1 MSEQFGSLYAGA
13 YDATYADKDY
23 EAECDLV
30 EEAFRRF
37 GSAPVSAI
45 LDLGCGTGN
54 HSIPLARSGYE
65 VAGVDLS
72 TQMLSIA
79 AQKAAQAGVAV
90 AFSEGDVRTVDL
102 GRTFDAALLMF
113 AVIGYQRTN
122 ADVLATLRSV
132 RRHLEPGGVLFFDI
146 WYGPGVLTSP
156 PGSGEREIQT
166 PDGTIRRSVEGELD
180 VPRHLCTVRYR
191 LARDAEESFETHVM
205 RYFFPLELELF
216 LDVCGFELV
225 ALAPVGALDG
235 EPGPETWNANVV
247 ARAV

>member
-1 MSEQFGSLYAGA
+1 MSRQFGSLYAAA

-45 LDLGCGTGN
+45 IDLGCGTGN
-54 HSIPLARSGYE
+54 HSIPLARRGYE

-72 TQMLSIA
+72 TDMLAIA
-79 AQKAAQAGVAV
+79 ARKATEAKVEVALT
-90 AFSEGDVRTVDL
+90 EGDVRTVDL
-102 GRTFDAALLMF
+102 GRSFDAALVMF

-132 RRHLEPGGVLFFDI
+132 RRHLEPGGLLFFDT

-156 PGSGEREIQT
+156 PGTREREIDT
-166 PDGTIRRSVEGELD
+166 PDGPMRRLVEGELD

-191 LARDAEESFETHVM
+191 LTRNGEESSETHVM

-216 LDVCGFELV
+216 LHVCGFELV
-225 ALAPVGALDG
+225 VLAPVGALDG
-235 EPGPETWNANVV
+235 EPGAEAWNVNAV